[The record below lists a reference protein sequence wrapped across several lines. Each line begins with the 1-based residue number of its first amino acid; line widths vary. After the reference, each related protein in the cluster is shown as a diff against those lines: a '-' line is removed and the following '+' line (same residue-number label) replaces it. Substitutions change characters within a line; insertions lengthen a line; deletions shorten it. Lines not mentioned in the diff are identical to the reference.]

1 MELEN
6 SNNQKPDSLQRLQ
19 ELTERAKQGDASV
32 LPELRETLRN
42 SPEVWQHFGNVARH
56 AERAWIDAI
65 VADNLCVKEGLEQQ
79 LAELR
84 EEMLREGN
92 SCTEKMLVQRVL
104 NSWLQVTYYELALA
118 TVTGKLL
125 KTHEKDLQRR
135 LDGAHRRHLFA
146 VRTLEEVR
154 TLMKKRNKNLK
165 HVDPVRVRAGN
176 DAEQAG

>member
-1 MELEN
+1 
-6 SNNQKPDSLQRLQ
+6 
-19 ELTERAKQGDASV
+19 
-32 LPELRETLRN
+32 
-42 SPEVWQHFGNVARH
+42 
-56 AERAWIDAI
+56 
-65 VADNLCVKEGLEQQ
+65 
-79 LAELR
+79 
-84 EEMLREGN
+84 
-92 SCTEKMLVQRVL
+92 MLVQRIL

-125 KTHEKDLQRR
+125 KTHEQDLQRR

-165 HVDPVRVRAGN
+165 HVDSVRVRVRAGE